1 MSSNRDLL
9 RYFILIFFFLLTSL
23 SWRSQASAGDLRLAW
38 NDNSNNEDG
47 FKIERK
53 TGTTGTFSQI
63 ATVGVNITSYSDTNL
78 IDGATYCYRLA
89 AFNSAGSSAYTPEG
103 CATARSTIQNFA
115 LTVTKTGNGTVT
127 SSLPGISCGSD
138 CNESYPS
145 GTTVTLSAIAAA
157 GSVFSGWSG
166 NSDCTDGSVTMDAN
180 KACAATFN
188 AAPQAFTLSVNV
200 VKAISS
206 AGTGNGTVTSNPAGI
221 NCGGDCSES
230 YTSGTVVVLNA
241 LPAAGS
247 VFSGWSGDSDCSNS
261 SVTMNN
267 NRNCTATF
275 NAQSVQTFSLS
286 VNKTGTGNGTVISN
300 PAGINCG
307 NDCSQPYTAGTVVVL
322 SAFPA
327 AGSVF
332 SSWTGSGCSTGSVTM
347 NGSRSCTAV
356 FRLGDQQISS
366 DFDNDSVTDT
376 AVYQESTGHWFF
388 VGSTSG
394 FGQHLSF
401 GGPGFLAVSGDYDGD
416 GETDAAVYHGGAANW
431 FVVGSSGGF
440 FTPALNFGGSGFIP
454 VPGDYDGDGNT
465 DVAVYQSSTGN
476 WFVKGSSAGFFTPAL
491 NFGRSGF
498 IPVPGDYDGDGKTDA
513 AVYQSSTGNWFIQG
527 SSAGFFTPALNFGRS
542 GFIPVPG
549 DYDGDGKTDAAVYQ
563 SSIGNWFIQG
573 SSAGFFT
580 PALNFGGS
588 GFVPVAGDYDG
599 DGETDAAVYQSST
612 GNWFVKGSSAGFFA
626 PALNFGGSG
635 FLPVLPQVT
644 ILRALG
650 LL

>member
-1 MSSNRDLL
+1 MSFDRSLL
-9 RYFILIFFFLLTSL
+9 RYFILIFFCVLTIL
-23 SWRSQASAGDLRLAW
+23 SWRTQAGAGELQLAW

-53 TGTTGTFSQI
+53 TGTNGTFAQI
-63 ATVGVNITSYSDTNL
+63 ATVGANVTSYPDVGL
-78 IDGATYCYRLA
+78 ADGVTYCYRLR
-89 AFNSAGSSAYTPEG
+89 AFNSAGDSAYTPEG
-103 CATARSTIQNFA
+103 CATARSTVQNFT
-115 LTVTKTGNGTVT
+115 LIVSKTGNGTVT
-127 SSLPGISCGSD
+127 SSLPGINCGSD
-138 CNESYPS
+138 CNESHPN
-145 GTTVTLSAIAAA
+145 GTIVTLSAAAA
-157 GSVFSGWSG
+157 TGYVFAGWSG
-166 NSDCTDGSVTMDAN
+166 NSDCTDGSVTMNAN
-180 KACAATFN
+180 KACTATFN

-221 NCGGDCSES
+221 NCGDDCSQS
-230 YTSGTVVVLNA
+230 YNSGTVVVLSA

-247 VFSGWSGDSDCSNS
+247 VFSGWSGSGCSS
-261 SVTMNN
+261 GSVTMNN

-286 VNKTGTGNGTVISN
+286 VNKTGTGSGTVISN

-332 SSWTGSGCSTGSVTM
+332 SSWTGSGCTTGSVTM

-356 FRLGDQQISS
+356 FRLGDQQISG

-431 FVVGSSGGF
+431 FVVGSGAGF

-527 SSAGFFTPALNFGRS
+527 SSAGFFTPALNFG
-542 GFIPVPG
+542 
-549 DYDGDGKTDAAVYQ
+549 
-563 SSIGNWFIQG
+563 
-573 SSAGFFT
+573 
-580 PALNFGGS
+580 GS